1 MLQRG
6 LAWSLAPSKDALRV
20 TITAAVT
27 TTFKYSFASGFIL
40 P

>member
-1 MLQRG
+1 MLQKG

-27 TTFKYSFASGFIL
+27 THFQI
-40 P
+40 